1 MMKLDNL
8 DNLFERIE
16 QTDKN
21 QGISNFNRTNVNHPK
36 NPYTQA
42 VYQAED
48 LYKYGHQN
56 GFSETRWLTEDEI
69 QTHNLQI
76 KLDEKNNF
84 FESDLY
90 KDGEKL
96 RNIKFYNVEQLDKAS
111 FDKLPPAIKPE
122 KQWQENLKVEQF
134 IASQGVKVLHNSA
147 SNPRYN
153 AKSHTIHMPDKSQY
167 ETAEG
172 YYNDIFH
179 EIGHSTSRELGR
191 IPKTQEQAINFA
203 KRDELVAETSAI
215 KLCEL
220 TNIDNNKINSLSY
233 LKEFL
238 SKFDDDK
245 EVQKAELGKALT
257 ESDKVLALTKSKYL
271 TAKKQYTTISNKMFN
286 QALDIAGKK
295 LAQKSVSNQKI
306 KSQDTGMEIKQEV
319 AFHAVKPS
327 EHLA

>member
-1 MMKLDNL
+1 MKADNL
-8 DNLFERIE
+8 DRLFEQIA
-16 QTDKN
+16 QTAKN
-21 QGISNFNRTNVNHPK
+21 QKVSNFDPTNVNQPK
-36 NPYTQA
+36 NPYTQE

-48 LYKYGHQN
+48 LYEIGHQK

-76 KLDEKNNF
+76 KPDEKENF
-84 FESDLY
+84 LESDLY
-90 KDGEKL
+90 KDNEYYE
-96 RNIKFYNVEQLDKAS
+96 NIKFYNVEQLDKAS

-122 KQWQENLKVEQF
+122 KQWQENLKIEQF
-134 IASQGVKVLHNSA
+134 IASQGVKVLHNSP

-167 ETAEG
+167 VTAEA

-220 TNIDNNKINSLSY
+220 TNVNSNKTNNLSY

-238 SKFDDDK
+238 SKFGDDK
-245 EVQKAELGKALT
+245 DIQKEELSKALT

-271 TAKKQYTTISNKMFN
+271 TAKKQLTTISSKMLN
-286 QALDIAGKK
+286 QTLDTPGKN
-295 LAQKSVSNQKI
+295 LAEKSIIDQKI
-306 KSQDTGMEIKQEV
+306 ISQGME
-319 AFHAVKPS
+319 
-327 EHLA
+327 LGD

>member
-1 MMKLDNL
+1 MAADNT
-8 DNLFERIE
+8 NQLFEQI
-16 QTDKN
+16 QQVNN
-21 QGISNFNRTNVNHPK
+21 QGISNFTQTNANYPK
-36 NPYTQA
+36 NPYTQEI
-42 VYQAED
+42 YKAEW
-48 LYKYGHQN
+48 LYKKGHQK

-69 QTHNLQI
+69 KTHNLQI
-76 KLDEKNNF
+76 KQDEKENF

-90 KDGEKL
+90 KDNEKL

-111 FDKLPPAIKPE
+111 FDKLPPEIKPE

-179 EIGHSTSRELGR
+179 EIGHSTSRELER
-191 IPKTQEQAINFA
+191 IPTTPVQAINFF

-220 TNIDNNKINSLSY
+220 TNVNSNKTNNLSY

-238 SKFDDDK
+238 SKFGDDK
-245 EVQKAELGKALT
+245 DVQKAELSKALT

-271 TAKKQYTTISNKMFN
+271 TAKKQYTTISSQMLNRT
-286 QALDIAGKK
+286 LDIAGKK
-295 LAQKSVSNQKI
+295 LAEKFISHGKI
-306 KSQDTGMEIKQEV
+306 TSKGLELGD
-319 AFHAVKPS
+319 
-327 EHLA
+327 

>member
-1 MMKLDNL
+1 MTADNI
-8 DNLFERIE
+8 NRLFDQI
-16 QTDKN
+16 QQVNN
-21 QGISNFNRTNVNHPK
+21 QGTSNFTQTNANYPK

-42 VYQAED
+42 VYQAND
-48 LYKYGHQN
+48 LYSDSHKK

-76 KLDEKNNF
+76 KPDEKENF

-90 KDGEKL
+90 KDNEYYE
-96 RNIKFYNVEQLDKAS
+96 NIKFYNVEQLDKAS

-167 ETAEG
+167 KTAEA

-191 IPKTQEQAINFA
+191 TPTTPVQAINFF

-220 TNIDNNKINSLSY
+220 TNVNSNKNNNLCY

-238 SKFDDDK
+238 SKFGDNK
-245 EVQKAELGKALT
+245 EVQKAELGTALI

-271 TAKKQYTTISNKMFN
+271 AAKKQYTTISSQMLNRT
-286 QALDIAGKK
+286 LDIAGKK
-295 LAQKSVSNQKI
+295 LAEKSISHGKI
-306 KSQDTGMEIKQEV
+306 TSKGLELGD
-319 AFHAVKPS
+319 
-327 EHLA
+327 

>member
-1 MMKLDNL
+1 MKVDNI
-8 DNLFERIE
+8 NQLFEQVQ
-16 QTDKN
+16 QTDNN
-21 QGISNFNRTNVNHPK
+21 QKISNFTQTNANFPK
-36 NPYTQA
+36 NPYTQEI
-42 VYQAED
+42 YQAEW
-48 LYKYGHQN
+48 LYKKGHQK

-69 QTHNLQI
+69 QVNNLQI
-76 KLDEKNNF
+76 KPDEKDNF

-90 KDGEKL
+90 KDNEYYE
-96 RNIKFYNVEQLDKAS
+96 NIKFYNVEQLDKAS
-111 FDKLPPAIKPE
+111 FDKLPPEIKPE

-167 ETAEG
+167 KTAEA

-191 IPKTQEQAINFA
+191 TPTTPVQAINFF

-220 TNIDNNKINSLSY
+220 TNVNNNKTNNLSY

-238 SKFDDDK
+238 SKFGDDK
-245 EVQKAELGKALT
+245 EVQKAELSKALT

-271 TAKKQYTTISNKMFN
+271 TAKKQHTTISSKMLN
-286 QALDIAGKK
+286 QTLDTPGKN
-295 LAQKSVSNQKI
+295 LAEKSIIDQKI
-306 KSQDTGMEIKQEV
+306 TSQGME
-319 AFHAVKPS
+319 
-327 EHLA
+327 LGD